1 MIMISRAWMR
11 GFSCAFALT
20 CEMDYVIRED
30 RSNDDILMKKKHK
43 SKLNNSVHEE
53 NMMKAVN
60 SFQPVWTLIG

>member
-1 MIMISRAWMR
+1 MR
-11 GFSCAFALT
+11 GFSCAFALA
-20 CEMDYVIRED
+20 CGMDYVIRED

-60 SFQPVWTLIG
+60 SFQPV